1 MTISQQIETNLNII
15 VSTNRNEKL
24 NQLLS
29 NWLPGAV
36 YTSSWLREKGYG
48 PDLLHGYKQSGWI
61 RSFGRGAYVRFND
74 EPTWEGGLYAI
85 QKQLEMPV
93 YAGGITA
100 LQLQGYAHYI
110 APQLSKCHL
119 YTPEKLKLPK
129 WFRTHDWE
137 VKIKL
142 HISTLLEATDL
153 AKKQIVHNQIPIT
166 IAAPE
171 RAILEILSHVNS
183 ESSFNHAWQI
193 MEGLTTLRPE
203 IMQTLLELCNS
214 VKVTRLC
221 LYMAEKNQLQW
232 YKRLKIGA
240 VNLGSGKRSIVK
252 GGKLNENYQITVP
265 SKLEDDSWI

>member
-1 MTISQQIETNLNII
+1 MTTKK
-15 VSTNRNEKL
+15 NEKL
-24 NQLLS
+24 NKLLS
-29 NWLPGAV
+29 DWLPGTV

-48 PDLLHGYKQSGWI
+48 TDLLHGYKQSGWI
-61 RSFGRGAYVRFND
+61 RSFGRGAYARFND
-74 EPTWEGGLYAI
+74 EPEWEGGLYAI

-93 YAGGITA
+93 YVGGITA

-119 YTPEKLKLPK
+119 YTPQKIKLPK
-129 WFRTHDWE
+129 WFITHEWK

-142 HISTLLEATDL
+142 HISTLLGTSDL
-153 AKKQIVHNQIPIT
+153 AKKQINHYQIPIT

-171 RAILEILSHVNS
+171 RAILEMLSHVDS
-183 ESSFNHAWQI
+183 EASFIHAWQI

-214 VKVTRLC
+214 IKVARLC

-232 YKRLKIGA
+232 YEQLNKDAIN
-240 VNLGSGKRSIVK
+240 VGSGKRSIVK
-252 GGKLNENYQITVP
+252 DGTLNKNYQITVP
-265 SKLEDDSWI
+265 DKFEDDSWI

>member
-1 MTISQQIETNLNII
+1 MA
-15 VSTNRNEKL
+15 STKRNEKL
-24 NQLLS
+24 NELLS

-36 YTSSWLREKGYG
+36 YTSSWLRKKGYG
-48 PDLLHGYKQSGWI
+48 TDLLNGYKKSGWL

-74 EPTWEGGLYAI
+74 KPTWEGGLYAI

-93 YAGGITA
+93 HVGGITA

-119 YTPEKLKLPK
+119 YTPQKIKLPK
-129 WFRTHDWE
+129 WFTDHDWE

-142 HISTLLEATDL
+142 HISTLLVTTDL
-153 AKKQIVHNQIPIT
+153 AKKQINHNQIPIT

-171 RAILEILSHVNS
+171 RAILEMLSHVNS

-203 IMQTLLELCNS
+203 IMQKLMESCNS
-214 VKVTRLC
+214 IKVTRLC

-232 YKRLKIGA
+232 YKRLNKEAIN
-240 VNLGSGKRSIVK
+240 VGSGKRSIVK

-265 SKLEDDSWI
+265 GKLEDDSWI

>member
-1 MTISQQIETNLNII
+1 MPAG
-15 VSTNRNEKL
+15 RNEKL
-24 NQLLS
+24 NELLA

-36 YTSSWLREKGYG
+36 YTASWLRENGYG

-85 QKQLEMPV
+85 QQQLEIQV
-93 YAGGITA
+93 YVGGITA

-119 YTPEKLKLPK
+119 YTPKKLKLPK
-129 WFRTHDWE
+129 WFRTHEWK

-142 HISTLLEATDL
+142 HISTLLETSDL

-171 RAILEILSHVNS
+171 RAILEMLSHVNS
-183 ESSFNHAWQI
+183 ESSFTHAWQI
-193 MEGLTTLRPE
+193 MEGLSTLRPE
-203 IMQTLLELCNS
+203 IMQALLELCNS
-214 VKVTRLC
+214 VKVARLC

-232 YKRLKIGA
+232 YKRLKPRAI
-240 VNLGSGKRSIVK
+240 NLGSGKRSIVK

-265 SKLEDDSWI
+265 GKLEDDSWI